1 MNILITGA
9 TSFLGYETTLKALEE
24 GYEVYALVREGSR
37 QRLSSI
43 NSEHLH
49 IIISDLKNIENV
61 KLPSIDMCMHFAWGG
76 PGLLLR
82 ADKNIQ
88 EENISL
94 TLGLI
99 KKLADYGC
107 KRFIM
112 AGSQA
117 ELGITL
123 EKKESGIYD
132 GLPVGEGYSEDPLSE
147 YGKAKLRVLKEASR
161 LCKSLD
167 ITYIHARIFSI
178 YGAGDHSTSLI
189 QTAIKCFKENKPLV
203 VGGCRQLWN
212 YMNIKD
218 LSKAMCDLLVA
229 TITEQDEDGSY
240 KDNVV
245 NVASTD
251 TRPLRDFVEEIKK
264 ITNSS
269 SDIIYEEREPSSE
282 GTAYMNPNTDK
293 LKALTGFEP
302 SINFETGIRSM
313 IGDSL

>member
-9 TSFLGYETTLKALEE
+9 TSFLGYETVLEALAE

-37 QRLSSI
+37 KRLSSI

-49 IIISDLKNIENV
+49 IIICDMQDIENA
-61 KLPSIDMCMHFAWGG
+61 KLPNIDMCMHFAWGG
-76 PGLLLR
+76 PGILLR

-88 EENISL
+88 EENVSL
-94 TLGLI
+94 TLRLI
-99 KKLADYGC
+99 KKLSSCGC

-123 EKKESGIYD
+123 EKKESRVYN
-132 GLPVGEGYSEDPLSE
+132 GLPVDESYDEDPLSE
-147 YGKAKLRVLKEASR
+147 YGKAKLRVLKEAGS

-178 YGAGDHSTSLI
+178 YGSGDHSTSLVE
-189 QTAIKCFKENKPLV
+189 TAIKCFKENKPLV
-203 VGGCRQLWN
+203 VGSCRQLWN

-229 TITEQDEDGSY
+229 TFTESDSY

-245 NVASTD
+245 HVASTD

-282 GTAYMNPNTDK
+282 GTAYMNPNIAK
-293 LKALTGFEP
+293 LKRLTGFKP
-302 SINFETGIRSM
+302 SIDFEVGIRSM
-313 IGDSL
+313 IGDKLK